1 MTGHSSDKPAPSSA
15 TDASAESAPGPK
27 MQIIKGI
34 AVSPGIAIGHVA
46 LLGDDHRRMPRRLIA
61 PAAVEREQKKL
72 DDAIHASIEELTAV
86 HARAKGEM
94 GDEAAKIFL
103 FHAGMLKDKSLIGP
117 MRKMVE
123 TERVG
128 AEYAVCQVL
137 GQLADKFRAAP
148 DSVFTTKVND
158 IDDLVTR
165 LLNQLL
171 GRAESRLAKLP
182 HNSILLARDLTPS
195 QAASFDRKRVIGFAT
210 DLGGRTGHTAIVAR
224 ALGIPAVVGCRQI
237 TAAATDGASIILDG
251 DRGIIILNPD
261 AERLEEYHGLIK
273 QRETFQ
279 LSLGE
284 LRDLPS
290 VTTDGQRIELVG
302 NIEFADEAE
311 HVLELGGEG
320 VGLYRTEFLYLTSKH
335 EPSEED
341 HYKSYVR
348 CVELMKGK
356 PLTIRTMDLGADKYT
371 QERAELP
378 ERNPFLGCRSIR
390 YCLKN
395 QPMFKRQLRA
405 LLRASAKGPIKI
417 MFPLITST
425 GEFRQSKY
433 IVNDVMEDLDE
444 EGIKFDRNMK
454 VGMMVEV
461 PSAALLAETFARE
474 VDFFSIGTNDLT
486 QYTLAVDRTNET
498 IAGMYNPA
506 HPAVI
511 RLIRDVVRAARRH
524 DTPVSCCG
532 ESAGDP
538 EYALLL
544 VGMGLRTLSVSA
556 GSIPQLKRLIRSVS
570 LKQCEQIAR
579 QALSF
584 DSETQISSYL
594 RDRARKIVPDL
605 FDGRTGE

>member
-1 MTGHSSDKPAPSSA
+1 
-15 TDASAESAPGPK
+15 

-46 LLGDDHRRMPRRLIA
+46 LLGDGHRRLPKRPIA
-61 PAAVEREQKKL
+61 AGAVAAEQKRL
-72 DDAIHASIEELTAV
+72 DDAIAQSIEELSDV
-86 HARAKGEM
+86 HARAKKEM

-103 FHAGMLKDKSLIGP
+103 FHAGMLKDKSLVVP
-117 MRKMVE
+117 MRKLIE
-123 TERVG
+123 TELVG
-128 AEYAVCQVL
+128 AEYAVSFTL
-137 GQLADKFRAAP
+137 GQLADKFRATP

-158 IDDLVTR
+158 IDDLSTR

-171 GRAESRLAKLP
+171 GRVESRLANLP
-182 HNSILLARDLTPS
+182 KGSILLARDLTPS
-195 QAASFDRKRVIGFAT
+195 QAAGFDRNKVIGFAT

-224 ALGIPAVVGCRQI
+224 ALSIPAVVGCRTL
-237 TAAATDGASIILDG
+237 TAAASDGMPIILDG

-261 AERLEEYHGLIK
+261 SERLDEYHGLIK

-290 VTTDGQRIELVG
+290 VTTDGEKIELVG
-302 NIEFADEAE
+302 NIEFAEEAK
-311 HVLELGGEG
+311 HVLDMGGEG
-320 VGLYRTEFLYLTSKH
+320 VGLYRTEFLYLTNKD
-335 EPSEED
+335 EPTEED

-348 CVELMKGK
+348 CVELMKGR

-371 QERAELP
+371 QERAEIP

-417 MFPLITST
+417 MFPLVTST
-425 GEFRQSKY
+425 GEFRQAKY
-433 IVNDVMEDLDE
+433 LVNDVMEDLDE
-444 EGIKFDRNMK
+444 EGIKFDRNLK

-461 PSAALLAETFARE
+461 PSAALMADTFARE
-474 VDFFSIGTNDLT
+474 VDFFSIGTNDLV

-498 IAGMYNPA
+498 IASMYNPA

-544 VGMGLRTLSVSA
+544 IGLGLRTLSISA

-584 DSETQISSYL
+584 DSETQVSSYL